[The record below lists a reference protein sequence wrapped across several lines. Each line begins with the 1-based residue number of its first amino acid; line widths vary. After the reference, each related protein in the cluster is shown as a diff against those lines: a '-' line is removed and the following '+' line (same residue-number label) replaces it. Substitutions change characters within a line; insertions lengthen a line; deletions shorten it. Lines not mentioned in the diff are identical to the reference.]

1 MKTRTL
7 IVGAAGRDFHNFNT
21 YFRANEGF
29 EVVGF
34 TASKQI
40 PGISG
45 REYPGPLA
53 GRLYP
58 EGIPIYHEKELSKI
72 ISDLKVDAAVFSYSD
87 ITHNHVMHLAS
98 HVLSVGADFLLL
110 GAESTM
116 LKSKRDVI
124 SVTAVRTG
132 SGKSQTTREICRVL
146 IEMKR
151 KVVAVRH
158 PMPYGDLKSQ
168 IVQRFAS
175 YSDFE
180 DYGLTIE
187 EREEYE
193 PLVEKGIVVYAGV
206 DYGRILERAEE
217 EADIIVWDGG
227 NNDTS
232 FFSPDLAFVVFDPH
246 RAGHELLYHPGEVN
260 LLLSDIAVINK
271 VDTAR
276 EDDIETVKKNI
287 EANNPRA
294 RIIYAASPVS
304 VDKPEAINNR
314 RVLVVED
321 GPTVTHGEM
330 KFGAGKIAAEK
341 YGAKEI
347 VDPRPF
353 AVGTIKETYN
363 IYPMMGNILPAM
375 GYSDKQRR
383 DLEETINSAECDL
396 VVSATPIDLLR
407 LVEIKKPVVRVR
419 YSYEDAGELKIDDV
433 LRKKFG
439 I

>member
-1 MKTRTL
+1 MQAISNQIRKF
-7 IVGAAGRDFHNFNT
+7 IVDNFLFGNDE
-21 YFRANEGF
+21 N
-29 EVVGF
+29 
-34 TASKQI
+34 
-40 PGISG
+40 
-45 REYPGPLA
+45 L
-53 GRLYP
+53 
-58 EGIPIYHEKELSKI
+58 
-72 ISDLKVDAAVFSYSD
+72 
-87 ITHNHVMHLAS
+87 
-98 HVLSVGADFLLL
+98 
-110 GAESTM
+110 
-116 LKSKRDVI
+116 
-124 SVTAVRTG
+124 
-132 SGKSQTTREICRVL
+132 
-146 IEMKR
+146 
-151 KVVAVRH
+151 
-158 PMPYGDLKSQ
+158 
-168 IVQRFAS
+168 
-175 YSDFE
+175 
-180 DYGLTIE
+180 
-187 EREEYE
+187 
-193 PLVEKGIVVYAGV
+193 
-206 DYGRILERAEE
+206 
-217 EADIIVWDGG
+217 

-271 VDTAR
+271 IDTAR

-375 GYSDKQRR
+375 GYSDRQRG
-383 DLEETINSAECDL
+383 DLEETINSADCDL

-419 YSYEDAGELKIDDV
+419 YSYEDAGELKIADV
-433 LRKKFG
+433 LREKFG
-439 I
+439 V

>member
-1 MKTRTL
+1 MKKR
-7 IVGAAGRDFHNFNT
+7 IVILGAAGRDFHNFNVR
-21 YFRANEGF
+21 FRDNDRY
-29 EVVGF
+29 EVVAF
-34 TASKQI
+34 TAAQI
-40 PGISG
+40 PNIEG
-45 REYPGPLA
+45 RVYPPELSGPL
-53 GRLYP
+53 YP
-58 EGIPIYHEKELSKI
+58 DGIPIYHEDELSNLI
-72 ISDLKVDAAVFSYSD
+72 RDLKVDAAVFSYSD
-87 ITHNHVMHLAS
+87 IPHTHVMHLAS
-98 HVLSVGADFLLL
+98 RVLSVGADFLLL
-110 GAESTM
+110 GAKSTM
-116 LKSKRDVI
+116 LKSKRDMI

-146 IEMKR
+146 IGMGR
-151 KVVAVRH
+151 KVVAIRH
-158 PMPYGDLKSQ
+158 PMPYGDLKNQ

-180 DYGLTIE
+180 DYGVTIE

-232 FFSPDLAFVVFDPH
+232 FFMPDLAFVVFDPH

-260 LLLSDIAVINK
+260 LLLADIAVINK

-276 EDDIETVKKNI
+276 AEDIETVKRNI
-287 EANNPRA
+287 EANNPKA
-294 RIIYAASPVS
+294 RIIYAASPVT
-304 VDKPEAINNR
+304 VDNPEAISKK

-330 KFGAGKIAAEK
+330 KFGAGKIAADK
-341 YGAKEI
+341 YGASEI

-353 AVGTIKETYN
+353 AVGTMKETFN
-363 IYPMMGNILPAM
+363 KYPMMGNILPAM

-383 DLEETINSAECDL
+383 DLEATINSADCDL
-396 VVSATPIDLLR
+396 VVSATPIDLMR
-407 LVEIKKPVVRVR
+407 LVKIEKPVVRVR
-419 YSYEDAGELKIDDV
+419 YSYEDAGPLKIADV
-433 LRKKFG
+433 LKERFG
-439 I
+439 T